1 MNKDSEKE
9 LHILAKMQ
17 KIFLF
22 TLIVIAAV
30 LLTLNIVP
38 ELGRET
44 DDKNVSVLD
53 PTAAVRQESGTLFG
67 NVRIITDDNLSLSY
81 AQVLINGV
89 SSGDLAQGELLLR
102 VYPGDILSIDGT
114 AYKREL
120 FFYLTAVSSNI
131 DQNYLKVVVSTNG
144 TVAEAGIVVFK

>member
-1 MNKDSEKE
+1 MDKDQEKE

-22 TLIVIAAV
+22 ALIAIAAV

-38 ELGRET
+38 ELGREA
-44 DDKNVSVLD
+44 DGKISVLD
-53 PTAAVRQESGTLFG
+53 PAAAVREEDNSLFG

-81 AQVLINGV
+81 ARVLVNGV
-89 SSGDLAQGELLLR
+89 SYGDLAEGKLLLR

-131 DQNYLKVVVSTNG
+131 NQDYLKVVVSTNG
-144 TVAEAGIVVFK
+144 TVADAGIVVFK